1 MLTLALRLLTL
12 STGLYDRRR
21 SRLDRRSGNS
31 IPLRAKCQLQWI
43 GRLAYP
49 IGILS
54 ANPYAR
60 SRCMP

>member
-1 MLTLALRLLTL
+1 M
-12 STGLYDRRR
+12 
-21 SRLDRRSGNS
+21 DRRSGNS
-31 IPLRAKCQLQWI
+31 IRFALNASSS
-43 GRLAYP
+43 GLAYP